1 MLLLDFGI
9 LHLLIIKSPVF
20 PEYPC
25 MKRLTLL
32 LLLVFSVYA
41 IQAQTLKK
49 EKKYPS
55 LLWEITG
62 NGTKKPSY
70 LIGTMH
76 VSSKMAFNLP
86 DSFYLAVKSAQVVA
100 LETNPETWQEDMS
113 KYDLE
118 GGMRGGNNSWEGTL
132 TGPTD
137 YLNIKTLKF
146 FKYDGKLERSMFS
159 NPSTINNLLYR
170 SYGNESADF
179 EEDTYLDMYIY
190 QCGKKW
196 GKKVAGVEDYGES
209 MRLMMEA
216 YKDAAKDKTR
226 KDRSY
231 GDMDEEY
238 SADKLQEA
246 YRKGDLDL
254 LDSINNYN
262 SFSTA
267 FDEKFLYRR
276 NEIQA
281 ASIDSIIKS
290 GSILFV
296 GVGAAHLPGDR
307 GVIEM
312 LRAKGYK
319 LRPVKMGERASK
331 TKDLVDKLRVPVEFK
346 TAQSE
351 DGFFKV
357 DIPGKFYKSG
367 EDGSLDQQQ
376 YADMANGSYYMVTR
390 VMTNAWLWNN
400 TPDEVLKKVDSL
412 LYENIPGKI
421 ISKTPVLKNGYK
433 GFDIVNRT
441 RRGDMQR
448 YHIFVTPFEV
458 LFFKM
463 SGNSDYVKAGDEAR
477 RFFSSIQLK
486 EYKPA
491 TESAGSWKKFSPAYG
506 GFAVELPHL
515 PYTGNDGSWIYD
527 AEDKTTATQYRVIR
541 TDIHNY
547 GFAEEDTFDL
557 ALMEESFMASEFID
571 SSLQRKQTVYKGYP
585 ALEAKYRDKQGG
597 LFDVRYLIQGPHYYT
612 LVAHG
617 KQEQPELQRFLQ
629 SFEIKPLQY
638 RAARPEKDTALYFSV
653 QTPVFPEEKKI
664 KLDMAPDDY
673 SDGDDEETEAEMLE
687 SGAFRGKLIE
697 NDTTGEKIHVAFYKT
712 SRYHYSKDS
721 SRLTQDRGFYYK
733 GDSTWIIRNYKK
745 TNLPGN
751 RKVWDIMVTD
761 TGSSRAIW
769 YKAYYK
775 DGVTFTLT
783 TLTDTLTP
791 PSDFVRQFYE
801 SFTPADTLKGI
812 NPFAKKSTL
821 FFEDL
826 RSKDTLVR
834 KKALNYINEIY
845 LDSTDFTELKNAITA
860 CSWEQKK
867 YLNTKKELIGKLGE
881 IKTRTAADYLREL
894 YFSLG
899 DTVQLVYPV
908 LQGLLLHQND
918 YAYGLFRN
926 IIANEPPVLDFSG
939 DYSYDYT
946 RTLYRINKS
955 YGMDRYYGD
964 GNFLDRLSDSL
975 ALTKTILPDLLP
987 LLNLEDYK
995 SPVMDLLGE
1004 MADSNLLKPSD
1015 YVMYYNKFL
1024 LEAKQELKKQ
1034 AIAEKKAAI
1043 EKAEASKEDK
1053 KGRDNEEDDPDDGN
1067 DLLTQYAKL
1076 LIPFWD
1082 SHPAVSPLISQ
1093 MLGSNDKK
1101 LKYNILLQLMKKS
1114 RPYPDSLLRYFG
1126 GLDEYRYELYADLK
1140 EMKKT
1145 EKFPAMYNNH
1155 LDLGKS
1161 SLLRLKSGDK
1171 PDSLVYADR
1180 ISTTYKGKKGYLYFF
1195 NYKMKKDDLNWKLA
1209 VVGLVPENP
1218 REFEFEDTLRRPV
1231 TFFNYGERLRW
1242 PGSDTFDFTR
1252 YTDEKSTT
1260 GEAMKIQMRKE
1271 LKKMIYERRE
1281 SALRFYNDNYNRG
1294 YGFNMHEP
1302 EFQLNRR

>member
-1 MLLLDFGI
+1 
-9 LHLLIIKSPVF
+9 
-20 PEYPC
+20 

-32 LLLVFSVYA
+32 LLSAFSVLV
-41 IQAQTLKK
+41 IQAQTVNK

-62 NGTKKPSY
+62 NGVKKPSF

-118 GGMRGGNNSWEGTL
+118 GVLRGGYNKWEGSIS
-132 TGPTD
+132 GPTE

-159 NPSTINNLLYR
+159 NPSAINNLLYR

-196 GKKVAGVEDYGES
+196 GKQVAGVEDYGES

-216 YKDAAKDKTR
+216 YKDAAKEKNR
-226 KDRSY
+226 KERSY

-238 SADKLQEA
+238 SSDKLQEA

-262 SFSTA
+262 SFSAA

-281 ASIDSIIKS
+281 NSIDSIIKS

-346 TAQSE
+346 TIESE

-367 EDGSLDQQQ
+367 EEGVLDQQQ

-390 VMTNAWLWNN
+390 VMTNAWLWSNN
-400 TPDEVLKKVDSL
+400 PDDVLKKVDSL

-433 GFDIVNRT
+433 GYDIVNRT
-441 RRGDMQR
+441 RRGDLQR

-463 SGNSDYVKAGDEAR
+463 SGNSDYVKGGDEAR
-477 RFFSSIQLK
+477 RFFGSIQLK

-491 TESAGSWKKFSPAYG
+491 GEPAGSWKKFSPAYG
-506 GFAVELPHL
+506 GFTVELPHL

-527 AEDKTTATQYRVIR
+527 AEDKLTATQYRVIR

-571 SSLQRKQTVYKGYP
+571 SSLHRKHTVYHGYP

-617 KQEQPELQRFLQ
+617 RQELPEMQRFLQ

-638 RAARPEKDTALYFSV
+638 MTAKLEKDTALYFSV
-653 QTPVFPEEKKI
+653 QTPVFPQNKKI
-664 KLDMAPDDY
+664 KLDIA
-673 SDGDDEETEAEMLE
+673 SEEIADGEEAETEAQLLE

-697 NDTTGEKIHVAFYKT
+697 NDTTGEKIHVAFYKS
-712 SRYHYSKDS
+712 SRYHYSTDS
-721 SRLTQDRGFYYK
+721 SRLTSNRGFYYQD
-733 GDSTWIIRNYKK
+733 DSTWIIRKYKK
-745 TNLPGN
+745 TDLPGN
-751 RKVWDIMVTD
+751 RKIWDILVTD

-769 YKAYYK
+769 FKAYYK
-775 DGVTFTLT
+775 NGVTFTLT
-783 TLTDTLTP
+783 SLTDTLTP

-801 SFTPADTLKGI
+801 SFTPADTLNGL
-812 NPFAKKSTL
+812 NPFAKKSAL
-821 FFEDL
+821 FFGDL
-826 RSKDTLVR
+826 RSTDTIVR
-834 KKALNYINEIY
+834 KKALNNIPEIY
-845 LDSTDFTELKNAITA
+845 LDSTDFPELKNAIIA
-860 CSWEQKK
+860 CNWEQKK
-867 YLNTKKELIGKLGE
+867 YLNTKKELISKLGE
-881 IKTRTAADYLREL
+881 IKTHAAADYLREL
-894 YFSLG
+894 YYSLG

-908 LQGLLLHQND
+908 LQGLLAHRND
-918 YAYGLFRN
+918 YSFELFRT
-926 IIANEPPVLDFSG
+926 IIASEPPVLDFSS
-939 DYSYDYT
+939 DYEYDYA
-946 RTLYRINKS
+946 RPVYSGNRNYAMS
-955 YGMDRYYGD
+955 GYPGN
-964 GNFLDRLSDSL
+964 GNFLERLSDSL
-975 ALTKTILPDLLP
+975 ELTKKILPDLLP

-995 SPVMDLLGE
+995 SPIMDLLGE
-1004 MADSNLLKPSD
+1004 MADSNLLRPSD

-1034 AIAEKKAAI
+1034 SIAEKKAAI
-1043 EKAEASKEDK
+1043 EKAEASKEEQK
-1053 KGRDNEEDDPDDGN
+1053 NRNSREDEADDGN
-1067 DLLTQYAKL
+1067 DMLTQYAQL

-1082 SHPAVSPLISQ
+1082 SHPAVSPLIGQ
-1093 MLGSNDKK
+1093 MLASNDKK
-1101 LKYNILLQLMKKS
+1101 LKYNILLQLMKKG

-1126 GLDEYRYELYADLK
+1126 GLDDYRYELYSDLK
-1140 EMKKT
+1140 KMKKLD
-1145 EKFPAMYNNH
+1145 KFPAMYNNH

-1161 SLLRLKSGDK
+1161 SLFREKSYDK

-1180 ISTTYKGKKGYLYFF
+1180 ISTTYKGKKGYIYFF

-1209 VVGLVPENP
+1209 VVGMVPENP
-1218 REFEFEDTLRRPV
+1218 REFEFEDSLQLV
-1231 TFFNYGERLRW
+1231 TYFYEGRKFQHWSGDSRY
-1242 PGSDTFDFTR
+1242 DFTR
-1252 YTDEKSTT
+1252 YTDEKAST
-1260 GEAMKIQMRKE
+1260 GEAMKVQMQKE
-1271 LKKMIYERRE
+1271 LKKMIYERRR
-1281 SALRFYNDNYNRG
+1281 SAIRFYNNNNNRD
-1294 YGFNMHEP
+1294 YGMNFNEP
-1302 EFQLNRR
+1302 EFQFSLR

>member
-1 MLLLDFGI
+1 
-9 LHLLIIKSPVF
+9 
-20 PEYPC
+20 

-32 LLLVFSVYA
+32 LICAFSVLF
-41 IQAQTLKK
+41 IQAQTVKK

-100 LETNPETWQEDMS
+100 LETNPETWQEDMN
-113 KYDLE
+113 KYDLD
-118 GGMRGGNNSWEGTL
+118 GVMRGGYNRWEGSVS
-132 TGPTD
+132 GPSD

-159 NPSTINNLLYR
+159 NPSAINNLLYR

-196 GKKVAGVEDYGES
+196 GKNVAGVEDYGES

-216 YKDAAKDKTR
+216 YKDAAKEKNR
-226 KDRSY
+226 KERSY
-231 GDMDEEY
+231 GDMDEAY

-254 LDSINNYN
+254 LDSINTYN
-262 SFSTA
+262 SVSAA

-281 ASIDSIIKS
+281 ESIDSIIKS

-331 TKDLVDKLRVPVEFK
+331 TKEQVDKLRVPVVFK
-346 TAQSE
+346 TIESE
-351 DGFFKV
+351 DGFYKV
-357 DIPGKFYKSG
+357 DIPGKFYKYG
-367 EDGSLDQQQ
+367 EDGALDQQQ

-400 TPDEVLKKVDSL
+400 NTEDVLKKVDSL

-433 GFDIVNRT
+433 GYDIVNRT
-441 RRGDMQR
+441 RRGDLQR

-463 SGNSDYVKAGDEAR
+463 SGNSDYVKGGDEAR
-477 RFFSSIQLK
+477 RFFGSIQLK

-491 TESAGSWKKFSPAYG
+491 GEPAGNWKKFSPVYG

-515 PYTGNDGSWIYD
+515 PFTGNDGSWIYD
-527 AEDKTTATQYRVIR
+527 AEDKSTATQYRVIR

-571 SSLQRKQTVYKGYP
+571 SALQRKQTNYKGYP
-585 ALEAKYRDKQGG
+585 ALEARYRDKQGG

-617 KQEQPELQRFLQ
+617 KQEQPEFQRFFQ
-629 SFEIKPLQY
+629 SFDIKPLQY
-638 RAARPEKDTALYFSV
+638 KAASVQKDTALYFSV
-653 QTPVFPEEKKI
+653 QTPVFPENKKI
-664 KLDMAPDDY
+664 KLDIGSEETADEE
-673 SDGDDEETEAEMLE
+673 DEETEAQLLE
-687 SGAFRGKLIE
+687 NGAYRGKLIE
-697 NDTTGEKIHVAFYKT
+697 NDTTGEKIHVAFYKS
-712 SRYHYSKDS
+712 SRYHYSMDS
-721 SRLTQDRGFYYK
+721 SRLTRDRGFFYQD
-733 GDSTWIIRNYKK
+733 DSTWIIRNYKK
-745 TNLPGN
+745 TTLPGN
-751 RKVWDIMVTD
+751 RKVWDILVSD

-769 YKAYYK
+769 FKAYYK

-783 TLTDTLTP
+783 SLTDTLTP

-801 SFTPADTLKGI
+801 TFTPADTLNGI
-812 NPFAKKSTL
+812 NPFAKKSAL
-821 FFEDL
+821 FFGDL
-826 RSKDTLVR
+826 RSKDSVIR
-834 KKALNYINEIY
+834 KKALNTISEIY
-845 LDSTDFTELKNAITA
+845 LDSTDLPELKSAIMA
-860 CSWEQKK
+860 CNWEQKK

-881 IKTRTAADYLREL
+881 IKTRASADYLREL
-894 YFSLG
+894 YYSLG

-908 LQGLLLHQND
+908 LRGLLLHRNE
-918 YAYGLFRN
+918 YAYELFRT
-926 IIANEPPVLDFSG
+926 IIASEPPVLDFSDDY
-939 DYSYDYT
+939 DYSYNYARTIYSINRDYG
-946 RTLYRINKS
+946 NGG
-955 YGMDRYYGD
+955 YGGR
-964 GNFLDRLSDSL
+964 GNFLDRLSDTL
-975 ALTKTILPDLLP
+975 ELTKKILPDLLP

-995 SPVMDLLGE
+995 SPIMDLLGE
-1004 MADSNLLKPSD
+1004 MVDSNLLRPSD

-1034 AIAEKKAAI
+1034 SIAEKKAAI
-1043 EKAEASKEDK
+1043 QKAEASKEDN
-1053 KGRDNEEDDPDDGN
+1053 KGRNNRDDEEDDGN
-1067 DLLTQYAKL
+1067 DLLTQYAQL

-1093 MLGSNDKK
+1093 MLASKDKK
-1101 LKYNILLQLMKKS
+1101 LKYNLLLQLMKKG

-1126 GLDEYRYELYADLK
+1126 GLDDYRYDLYSDLK
-1140 EMKKT
+1140 EMKKLD
-1145 EKFPAMYNNH
+1145 KFPAMYNNH

-1161 SLLRLKSGDK
+1161 ALLREKSYDK

-1180 ISTTYKGKKGYLYFF
+1180 ISTTYKGKKGYIYFF

-1218 REFEFEDTLRRPV
+1218 REFEFKDSLQLITSYFEGRKIQ
-1231 TFFNYGERLRW
+1231 RW
-1242 PGSDTFDFTR
+1242 ARAYQYDFTR
-1252 YTDEKSTT
+1252 FTDEKAST
-1260 GEAMKIQMRKE
+1260 GEAMKVQMQKE

-1281 SALRFYNDNYNRG
+1281 SAMRFYNNNYNRD
-1294 YGFNMHEP
+1294 YGMNFNEP
-1302 EFQLNRR
+1302 EFKLSR

>member
-1 MLLLDFGI
+1 MLLLEIGI
-9 LHLLIIKSPVF
+9 LHLLITKVPVF

-25 MKRLTLL
+25 MKRLTLCL
-32 LLLVFSVYA
+32 FSAFSVLFV
-41 IQAQTLKK
+41 QAQTVIK

-55 LLWEITG
+55 ILWEISG
-62 NGTKKPSY
+62 NGVKKPSY
-70 LIGTMH
+70 LVGTMH

-118 GGMRGGNNSWEGTL
+118 GSRGGSGGWRGSMSM
-132 TGPTD
+132 PSD
-137 YLNIKTLKF
+137 YLTIKTLKF

-170 SYGNESADF
+170 TYGNESADF

-216 YKDAAKDKTR
+216 YKDAAKEKNR
-226 KDRSY
+226 KERSY

-238 SADKLQEA
+238 SSDKLQEA

-254 LDSINNYN
+254 LDSINTYN
-262 SFSTA
+262 SFSAA

-281 ASIDSIIKS
+281 KSIDSIIKS
-290 GSILFV
+290 GSTLFV
-296 GVGAAHLPGDR
+296 GVGAAHLPGNR

-357 DIPGKFYKSG
+357 DIPGKFYKAG
-367 EDGSLDQQQ
+367 DDAALDQQQ

-400 TPDEVLKKVDSL
+400 STDDVLKKVDSL

-421 ISKTPVLKNGYK
+421 ISKTPVVKNGYK
-433 GFDIVNRT
+433 GFDIINRT

-463 SGNSDYVKAGDEAR
+463 SGNSDYVKAGDEAK

-486 EYKPA
+486 EYRPA
-491 TESAGSWKKFSPAYG
+491 TEPVNGWKKFSPAYG
-506 GFAVELPHL
+506 GFAVDLPHL

-571 SSLQRKQTVYKGYP
+571 SALQRKQTIYKGYP

-597 LFDVRYLIQGPHYYT
+597 LFEVRYLIQGPHYYT

-617 KQEQPELQRFLQ
+617 KQEQPDMQRFLQ
-629 SFEIKPLQY
+629 SFEIKPLHY
-638 RAARPEKDTALYFSV
+638 RAARAEKDTALYFSV

-664 KLDMAPDDY
+664 KLDISPDVIA
-673 SDGDDEETEAEMLE
+673 GDEDEETEEQLLE

-697 NDTTGEKIHVAFYKT
+697 NDTTGEKIHVAFFKS

-721 SRLTQDRGFYYK
+721 SRLTLDSGFYYQD
-733 GDSTWIIRNYKK
+733 DSTWIIKKYKK
-745 TNLPGN
+745 ITLPGN
-751 RKVWDIMVTD
+751 RRIWDIIVTD

-769 YKAYYK
+769 YKAFYK

-783 TLTDTLTP
+783 SLTDTLTP
-791 PSDFVRQFYE
+791 PSDFVKQFYE
-801 SFTPADTLKGI
+801 TFTPADTLKSL
-812 NPFAKKSTL
+812 NPFEKKSAL

-826 RSKDTLVR
+826 RSKDTIVR
-834 KKALNYINEIY
+834 KKALNNITEIF
-845 LDSTDFTELKNAITA
+845 LDSTDLPALKNAIMA
-860 CSWEQKK
+860 CNWEQKK

-881 IKTRTAADYLREL
+881 IKTTVSADYLREL
-894 YFSLG
+894 YYSLG

-908 LQGLLLHQND
+908 LQGLLRHKND
-918 YAYGLFRN
+918 YAYGLFRT
-926 IIANEPPVLDFSG
+926 IIANEPPVLDFSN
-939 DYSYDYT
+939 DYEYNYN
-946 RTLYRINKS
+946 RTLYQVNKR
-955 YGMDRYYGD
+955 YGMDRYLDD
-964 GNFLDRLSDSL
+964 GRFLQRLSDSL

-987 LLNLEDYK
+987 LLNLGDYK

-1004 MADSNLLKPSD
+1004 MADSNLLRPSD
-1015 YVMYYNKFL
+1015 YVIYYNKFL

-1034 AIAEKKAAI
+1034 AIAEKKMAI
-1043 EKAEASKEDK
+1043 QKAEASKDDK
-1053 KGRDNEEDDPDDGN
+1053 KGKNSDEDDPDDGN
-1067 DLLTQYAKL
+1067 DDLTRYAKL

-1093 MLGSNDKK
+1093 MLASNDKK
-1101 LKYNILLQLMKKS
+1101 LKYNILLQLMKKG

-1126 GLDEYRYELYADLK
+1126 SLDDYRYDLYTDLK
-1140 EMKKT
+1140 EMKKPD
-1145 EKFPAMYNNH
+1145 KFPAMYNNH

-1161 SLLRLKSGDK
+1161 ALIRLKSYDK
-1171 PDSLVYADR
+1171 PDSLLYADR
-1180 ISTTYKGKKGYLYFF
+1180 MVTAYKGKKGYMYFF
-1195 NYKMKKDDLNWKLA
+1195 MYKMKKDDLNWKLA
-1209 VVGLVPENP
+1209 VAGLVPENP
-1218 REFEFEDTLRRPV
+1218 REFEFADSVGRSRSIYSEQELM
-1231 TFFNYGERLRW
+1231 RW
-1242 PGSDTFDFTR
+1242 SGGNRYDFTR
-1252 YTDEKSTT
+1252 FMDEKATP
-1260 GEAMKIQMRKE
+1260 GEAMKAQMRRE
-1271 LKKMIYERRE
+1271 LKKMLYERRE
-1281 SALRFYNDNYNRG
+1281 SALRFYNNNNQEYDIDV
-1294 YGFNMHEP
+1294 EP
-1302 EFQLNRR
+1302 EY

>member
-1 MLLLDFGI
+1 
-9 LHLLIIKSPVF
+9 
-20 PEYPC
+20 

-32 LLLVFSVYA
+32 LLCAFSVLF
-41 IQAQTLKK
+41 IQAQTVKK

-100 LETNPETWQEDMS
+100 LETNPETWQEDMN
-113 KYDLE
+113 KYDLD
-118 GGMRGGNNSWEGTL
+118 GVMRGGYNRWEGSVS
-132 TGPTD
+132 GPSD

-159 NPSTINNLLYR
+159 NPSAINNLLYR

-196 GKKVAGVEDYGES
+196 GKNVAGVEDYGES

-216 YKDAAKDKTR
+216 YKDAAKEKNR
-226 KDRSY
+226 KERSY
-231 GDMDEEY
+231 GDMDEAY

-254 LDSINNYN
+254 LDSINTYN
-262 SFSTA
+262 SVSAA

-281 ASIDSIIKS
+281 ESIDSIIKS

-319 LRPVKMGERASK
+319 LCPVKMGERASK
-331 TKDLVDKLRVPVEFK
+331 TKEQVDKLRVPVVFK
-346 TAQSE
+346 TIESE
-351 DGFFKV
+351 DGFYKV
-357 DIPGKFYKSG
+357 DIPGKFYKYG
-367 EDGSLDQQQ
+367 EDGALDQQQ

-400 TPDEVLKKVDSL
+400 NTEDVLKKVDSL

-433 GFDIVNRT
+433 GYDIVNRT
-441 RRGDMQR
+441 RRGDLQR

-463 SGNSDYVKAGDEAR
+463 SGNSDYVKGGDEAR
-477 RFFSSIQLK
+477 RFFGSIQLK

-491 TESAGSWKKFSPAYG
+491 GEPAGNWKKFSPVYG

-515 PYTGNDGSWIYD
+515 PFTGNDGSWIYD
-527 AEDKTTATQYRVIR
+527 AEDKSTATQYRVIR

-571 SSLQRKQTVYKGYP
+571 SALQRKQTNYKGYP
-585 ALEAKYRDKQGG
+585 ALEARYRDKQGG

-612 LVAHG
+612 LVAHD
-617 KQEQPELQRFLQ
+617 KQEQPEFQRFFQ

-638 RAARPEKDTALYFSV
+638 KAASVQKDTALYFSV
-653 QTPVFPEEKKI
+653 QTPVFPENKKI
-664 KLDMAPDDY
+664 KLDIGSEETADEE
-673 SDGDDEETEAEMLE
+673 DEETEAQLLE
-687 SGAFRGKLIE
+687 NGAYRGKLIE
-697 NDTTGEKIHVAFYKT
+697 NDTTGEKIHVAFFKS

-721 SRLTQDRGFYYK
+721 SRLTRDRGFFYQD
-733 GDSTWIIRNYKK
+733 DSTWIIRNYKK
-745 TNLPGN
+745 TTLPGN
-751 RKVWDIMVTD
+751 RKVWDIQVTD

-769 YKAYYK
+769 FKAYYK

-783 TLTDTLTP
+783 SLTDTLTP

-801 SFTPADTLKGI
+801 TFTPADTLNGI
-812 NPFAKKSTL
+812 NPFAKKSTI
-821 FFEDL
+821 FFGDL
-826 RSKDTLVR
+826 RSKDSVIR
-834 KKALNYINEIY
+834 KKALNNISEIY
-845 LDSTDFTELKNAITA
+845 LDSTDLPELKSAIMA
-860 CSWEQKK
+860 CNWEQKK

-881 IKTRTAADYLREL
+881 IKTRASADYLREL
-894 YFSLG
+894 YYSLG

-908 LQGLLLHQND
+908 LRGLLLHRNE
-918 YAYGLFRN
+918 YAYELFRT
-926 IIANEPPVLDFSG
+926 IIASEPPVLDFSDDY
-939 DYSYDYT
+939 DYSYNYARTIYSINRDYG
-946 RTLYRINKS
+946 NGG
-955 YGMDRYYGD
+955 YGGR
-964 GNFLDRLSDSL
+964 GNFLDRLSDTL
-975 ALTKTILPDLLP
+975 ELTKKILPDLLP

-995 SPVMDLLGE
+995 SPIMDLLGE
-1004 MADSNLLKPSD
+1004 MVDSNLLRPSD

-1034 AIAEKKAAI
+1034 SIAEKKAAI
-1043 EKAEASKEDK
+1043 QKAEASKEDN
-1053 KGRDNEEDDPDDGN
+1053 KGRNNRDDEEDDGN
-1067 DLLTQYAKL
+1067 DLLTQYAQL

-1093 MLGSNDKK
+1093 MLASKDKK
-1101 LKYNILLQLMKKS
+1101 LKYNLLLQLMKKG

-1126 GLDEYRYELYADLK
+1126 GLDDYRYDLYSDLK
-1140 EMKKT
+1140 EMKKLD
-1145 EKFPAMYNNH
+1145 KFPAMYNNH

-1161 SLLRLKSGDK
+1161 ALLREKSYDK

-1180 ISTTYKGKKGYLYFF
+1180 ISTTYKGKKGYIYFF

-1218 REFEFEDTLRRPV
+1218 REFEFKDSLQLITSYFEGRKIQ
-1231 TFFNYGERLRW
+1231 RW
-1242 PGSDTFDFTR
+1242 ARAYQYDFTR
-1252 YTDEKSTT
+1252 FTDEKAST
-1260 GEAMKIQMRKE
+1260 GEAMKVQMQKE

-1281 SALRFYNDNYNRG
+1281 SAMRFYNNNYNRD
-1294 YGFNMHEP
+1294 YGMNFNEP
-1302 EFQLNRR
+1302 EFKLSR

>member
-1 MLLLDFGI
+1 
-9 LHLLIIKSPVF
+9 
-20 PEYPC
+20 

-32 LLLVFSVYA
+32 LICAFSVLF
-41 IQAQTLKK
+41 IQAQTVKK

-100 LETNPETWQEDMS
+100 LETNPETWQEDMN
-113 KYDLE
+113 KYDLD
-118 GGMRGGNNSWEGTL
+118 GVMRGGYNRWEGSVS
-132 TGPTD
+132 GPSD

-159 NPSTINNLLYR
+159 NPSAINNLLYR

-196 GKKVAGVEDYGES
+196 GKNVAGVEDYGES

-216 YKDAAKDKTR
+216 YKDAAKEKNR
-226 KDRSY
+226 KERSY
-231 GDMDEEY
+231 GDMDEAY

-254 LDSINNYN
+254 LDSINTYN
-262 SFSTA
+262 SVSAA

-281 ASIDSIIKS
+281 ESIDSIIKS

-331 TKDLVDKLRVPVEFK
+331 TKEQVDKLRVPVVFK
-346 TAQSE
+346 TIESE
-351 DGFFKV
+351 DGFYKV
-357 DIPGKFYKSG
+357 DIPGKFYKYG
-367 EDGSLDQQQ
+367 EDGALDQQQ

-400 TPDEVLKKVDSL
+400 NTEDVLKKVDSL

-433 GFDIVNRT
+433 GYDIVNRT
-441 RRGDMQR
+441 RRGDLQR

-463 SGNSDYVKAGDEAR
+463 SGNRDYVKGGDEAR
-477 RFFSSIQLK
+477 RFFGSIQLK

-491 TESAGSWKKFSPAYG
+491 GEPAGNWKKFSPVYG

-515 PYTGNDGSWIYD
+515 PFTGNDGSWIYD
-527 AEDKTTATQYRVIR
+527 AEDKSTATQYRVIR

-571 SSLQRKQTVYKGYP
+571 SALQRKQTNYKGYP
-585 ALEAKYRDKQGG
+585 ALEARYRDKQGG

-617 KQEQPELQRFLQ
+617 KQEQPEFQRFFQ
-629 SFEIKPLQY
+629 SFDIKPLQY
-638 RAARPEKDTALYFSV
+638 KAASVQKDTALYFSV
-653 QTPVFPEEKKI
+653 QTPVFPENKKI
-664 KLDMAPDDY
+664 KLDIGSEETADEE
-673 SDGDDEETEAEMLE
+673 DEETEAQLLE
-687 SGAFRGKLIE
+687 NGAYRGKLIE
-697 NDTTGEKIHVAFYKT
+697 NDTTGEKIHVAFYKS
-712 SRYHYSKDS
+712 SRYHYSMDS
-721 SRLTQDRGFYYK
+721 SRLTRDRGFFYQD
-733 GDSTWIIRNYKK
+733 DSTWIIRNYKK
-745 TNLPGN
+745 TTLPGN
-751 RKVWDIMVTD
+751 RKVWDILVSD

-769 YKAYYK
+769 FKAYYK

-783 TLTDTLTP
+783 SLTDTLTP

-801 SFTPADTLKGI
+801 TFTPADTLNGI
-812 NPFAKKSTL
+812 NPFAKKSAL
-821 FFEDL
+821 FFGDL
-826 RSKDTLVR
+826 RSKDSVIR
-834 KKALNYINEIY
+834 KKALNTISEIY
-845 LDSTDFTELKNAITA
+845 LDSTDLPELKSAIMA
-860 CSWEQKK
+860 CNWEQKK

-881 IKTRTAADYLREL
+881 IKTRASADYLREL
-894 YFSLG
+894 YYSLG

-908 LQGLLLHQND
+908 LRGLLLHRNE
-918 YAYGLFRN
+918 YAYELFRT
-926 IIANEPPVLDFSG
+926 IIASEPPVLDFSDDY
-939 DYSYDYT
+939 DYSYNYARTIYSINRDYG
-946 RTLYRINKS
+946 NGG
-955 YGMDRYYGD
+955 YGGR
-964 GNFLDRLSDSL
+964 GNFLDRLSDTL
-975 ALTKTILPDLLP
+975 ELTKKILPDLLP

-995 SPVMDLLGE
+995 SPIMDLLGE
-1004 MADSNLLKPSD
+1004 MVDSNLLRPSD

-1034 AIAEKKAAI
+1034 SIAEKKAAI
-1043 EKAEASKEDK
+1043 QKAEASKEDN
-1053 KGRDNEEDDPDDGN
+1053 KGRNNRDDEEDDGN
-1067 DLLTQYAKL
+1067 DLLTQYAQL

-1093 MLGSNDKK
+1093 MLASKDKK
-1101 LKYNILLQLMKKS
+1101 LKYNLLLQLMKKG

-1126 GLDEYRYELYADLK
+1126 GLDDYRYDLYSDLK
-1140 EMKKT
+1140 EMKKLD
-1145 EKFPAMYNNH
+1145 KFPAMYNNH

-1161 SLLRLKSGDK
+1161 ALLREKSYDK

-1180 ISTTYKGKKGYLYFF
+1180 ISTTYKGKKGYIYFF

-1218 REFEFEDTLRRPV
+1218 REFEFKDSLQLITSYFEGRKIQ
-1231 TFFNYGERLRW
+1231 RW
-1242 PGSDTFDFTR
+1242 ARAYQYDFTR
-1252 YTDEKSTT
+1252 FTDEKAST
-1260 GEAMKIQMRKE
+1260 GEAMKVQMQKE

-1281 SALRFYNDNYNRG
+1281 SAMRFYNNNYNRD
-1294 YGFNMHEP
+1294 YGMNFNEP
-1302 EFQLNRR
+1302 EFKLSR

>member
-1 MLLLDFGI
+1 
-9 LHLLIIKSPVF
+9 
-20 PEYPC
+20 

-32 LLLVFSVYA
+32 LICAFSVLF
-41 IQAQTLKK
+41 IQAQTVKK

-100 LETNPETWQEDMS
+100 LETNPETWQEDMN
-113 KYDLE
+113 KYDLD
-118 GGMRGGNNSWEGTL
+118 GVMRGGYNRWEGSVS
-132 TGPTD
+132 GPSD

-159 NPSTINNLLYR
+159 NPSAINNLLYR

-196 GKKVAGVEDYGES
+196 GKNVAGVEDYGES

-216 YKDAAKDKTR
+216 YKDAAKEKNR
-226 KDRSY
+226 KERSY
-231 GDMDEEY
+231 GDMDEAY

-254 LDSINNYN
+254 LDSINTYN
-262 SFSTA
+262 SVSAA

-281 ASIDSIIKS
+281 ESIDSIIKS

-331 TKDLVDKLRVPVEFK
+331 TKEQVDKLRVPVVFK
-346 TAQSE
+346 TIESE
-351 DGFFKV
+351 DGFYKV
-357 DIPGKFYKSG
+357 DIPGKFYKYG
-367 EDGSLDQQQ
+367 EDGALDQQQ

-400 TPDEVLKKVDSL
+400 NTEDVLKKVDSL

-433 GFDIVNRT
+433 GYDIVNRT
-441 RRGDMQR
+441 RRGDLQR

-463 SGNSDYVKAGDEAR
+463 SGNSDYVKGGDEAR
-477 RFFSSIQLK
+477 RFFGSIQLK

-491 TESAGSWKKFSPAYG
+491 GEPAGNWKKFSPVYG

-515 PYTGNDGSWIYD
+515 PFTGNDGSWIYD
-527 AEDKTTATQYRVIR
+527 AEDKSTATQYRVIR

-571 SSLQRKQTVYKGYP
+571 SALQRKQTNYKGYP
-585 ALEAKYRDKQGG
+585 ALEARYRDKQGG

-617 KQEQPELQRFLQ
+617 KQEQPEFQRFFQ
-629 SFEIKPLQY
+629 SFDIKPLQY
-638 RAARPEKDTALYFSV
+638 KAASVQKDTALYFSV
-653 QTPVFPEEKKI
+653 QTPVFPENKKI
-664 KLDMAPDDY
+664 KLDIGSEETADEE
-673 SDGDDEETEAEMLE
+673 DEETEAQLLE
-687 SGAFRGKLIE
+687 NGAYRGKLIE
-697 NDTTGEKIHVAFYKT
+697 NDTTGEKIHVAFYKS
-712 SRYHYSKDS
+712 SRYHYSMDS
-721 SRLTQDRGFYYK
+721 SRLTRDRGFFYQD
-733 GDSTWIIRNYKK
+733 DSTWIIRNYKK
-745 TNLPGN
+745 TTLPGN
-751 RKVWDIMVTD
+751 RILVSD

-769 YKAYYK
+769 FKAYYK

-783 TLTDTLTP
+783 SLTDTLTP

-801 SFTPADTLKGI
+801 TFTPADTLNGI
-812 NPFAKKSTL
+812 NPFAKKSAL
-821 FFEDL
+821 FFGDL
-826 RSKDTLVR
+826 RSKDSVIR
-834 KKALNYINEIY
+834 KKALNTISEIY
-845 LDSTDFTELKNAITA
+845 LDSTDLPELKSAIMA
-860 CSWEQKK
+860 CNWEQKK

-881 IKTRTAADYLREL
+881 IKTRASADYLREL
-894 YFSLG
+894 YYSLG

-908 LQGLLLHQND
+908 LRGLLLHRNE
-918 YAYGLFRN
+918 YAYELFRT
-926 IIANEPPVLDFSG
+926 IIASEPPVLDFSDDY
-939 DYSYDYT
+939 DYSYNYARTIYSINRDYG
-946 RTLYRINKS
+946 NGG
-955 YGMDRYYGD
+955 YGGR
-964 GNFLDRLSDSL
+964 GNFLDRLSDTL
-975 ALTKTILPDLLP
+975 ELTKKILPDLLP

-995 SPVMDLLGE
+995 SPIMDLLGE
-1004 MADSNLLKPSD
+1004 MVDSNLLRPSD

-1034 AIAEKKAAI
+1034 SIAEKKAAI
-1043 EKAEASKEDK
+1043 QKAEASKEDN
-1053 KGRDNEEDDPDDGN
+1053 KGRNNRDDEEDDGN
-1067 DLLTQYAKL
+1067 DLLTQYAQL

-1093 MLGSNDKK
+1093 MLASKDKK
-1101 LKYNILLQLMKKS
+1101 LKYNILLQLMKKG

-1126 GLDEYRYELYADLK
+1126 GLDDYRYDLYSDLK
-1140 EMKKT
+1140 EMKKLD
-1145 EKFPAMYNNH
+1145 KFPAMYNNH

-1161 SLLRLKSGDK
+1161 ALLREKSYDK

-1180 ISTTYKGKKGYLYFF
+1180 ISTTYKGKKGYIYFF

-1218 REFEFEDTLRRPV
+1218 REFEFKDSLQLITSYFEGRKIQ
-1231 TFFNYGERLRW
+1231 RW
-1242 PGSDTFDFTR
+1242 ARAYQYDFTR
-1252 YTDEKSTT
+1252 FTDEKAST
-1260 GEAMKIQMRKE
+1260 GEAMKVQMQKE

-1281 SALRFYNDNYNRG
+1281 SAMRFYNNNYNRD
-1294 YGFNMHEP
+1294 YGMNFNEP
-1302 EFQLNRR
+1302 EFKLSR

>member
-1 MLLLDFGI
+1 
-9 LHLLIIKSPVF
+9 
-20 PEYPC
+20 

-32 LLLVFSVYA
+32 LLCAFSVLF
-41 IQAQTLKK
+41 IQAQTVKK

-100 LETNPETWQEDMS
+100 LETNPETWQEDMN
-113 KYDLE
+113 KYDLD
-118 GGMRGGNNSWEGTL
+118 GVMRGGYNRWEGSVS
-132 TGPTD
+132 GPSD

-159 NPSTINNLLYR
+159 NPSAINNLLYR

-196 GKKVAGVEDYGES
+196 GKNVAGVEDYGES

-216 YKDAAKDKTR
+216 YKDAAKEKNR
-226 KDRSY
+226 KERSY
-231 GDMDEEY
+231 GDMDEAY

-254 LDSINNYN
+254 LDSINTYN
-262 SFSTA
+262 SVSAA

-281 ASIDSIIKS
+281 ESIDSIIKS

-331 TKDLVDKLRVPVEFK
+331 TKEQVDKLRVPVVFK
-346 TAQSE
+346 TIESE
-351 DGFFKV
+351 DGFYKV
-357 DIPGKFYKSG
+357 DIPGKFYKYG
-367 EDGSLDQQQ
+367 EDGALDQQQ

-400 TPDEVLKKVDSL
+400 NTEDVLKKVDSL

-433 GFDIVNRT
+433 GYDIVNRT
-441 RRGDMQR
+441 RRGDLQR

-463 SGNSDYVKAGDEAR
+463 SGNSDYVKGGDEAR
-477 RFFSSIQLK
+477 RFFGSIQLK

-491 TESAGSWKKFSPAYG
+491 GEPAGNWKKFSPVYG

-515 PYTGNDGSWIYD
+515 PFIGNDGSWIYD
-527 AEDKTTATQYRVIR
+527 AEDKSTATQYRVIR

-571 SSLQRKQTVYKGYP
+571 SALQRKQTNYKGYP
-585 ALEAKYRDKQGG
+585 ALEARYRDKQGG

-617 KQEQPELQRFLQ
+617 KQEQPEFQRFFQ
-629 SFEIKPLQY
+629 SFDIKPLQY
-638 RAARPEKDTALYFSV
+638 KAASVQKDTALYFSV
-653 QTPVFPEEKKI
+653 QTPVFPENKKI
-664 KLDMAPDDY
+664 KLDIGSEETADEE
-673 SDGDDEETEAEMLE
+673 DEETEAQLLE
-687 SGAFRGKLIE
+687 NGAYRGKLIE
-697 NDTTGEKIHVAFYKT
+697 NDTTGEKIHVAFYKS

-721 SRLTQDRGFYYK
+721 SRLTRDRGFFYQD
-733 GDSTWIIRNYKK
+733 DSTWIIRNYKK
-745 TNLPGN
+745 TTLPGN
-751 RKVWDIMVTD
+751 RKVWDILVSD

-769 YKAYYK
+769 FKAYYK

-783 TLTDTLTP
+783 SLTDTLTP

-801 SFTPADTLKGI
+801 TFTPADTLNGI
-812 NPFAKKSTL
+812 NPFAKKSAL
-821 FFEDL
+821 FFGDL
-826 RSKDTLVR
+826 RSKDSVIR
-834 KKALNYINEIY
+834 KKALNTISEIY
-845 LDSTDFTELKNAITA
+845 LDSTDLPELKSAIMA
-860 CSWEQKK
+860 CNWEQKK

-881 IKTRTAADYLREL
+881 IKTRASADYLREL
-894 YFSLG
+894 YYSLG

-908 LQGLLLHQND
+908 LRGLLLHRNE
-918 YAYGLFRN
+918 YAYELFRT
-926 IIANEPPVLDFSG
+926 IIASEPPVLDFSDDY
-939 DYSYDYT
+939 DYSYNYARTIYSINRDYG
-946 RTLYRINKS
+946 NGG
-955 YGMDRYYGD
+955 YGGR
-964 GNFLDRLSDSL
+964 GNFLDRLSDTL
-975 ALTKTILPDLLP
+975 ELTKKILPDLLP

-995 SPVMDLLGE
+995 SPIMDLLGE
-1004 MADSNLLKPSD
+1004 MVDSNLLRPSD

-1034 AIAEKKAAI
+1034 SIAEKKAAI
-1043 EKAEASKEDK
+1043 QKAEASKEDN
-1053 KGRDNEEDDPDDGN
+1053 KGRNNRDDEEDDGN
-1067 DLLTQYAKL
+1067 DLLTQYAQL

-1093 MLGSNDKK
+1093 MLASKDKK
-1101 LKYNILLQLMKKS
+1101 LKYNLLLQLMKKG

-1126 GLDEYRYELYADLK
+1126 GLDDYRYDLYSDLK
-1140 EMKKT
+1140 EMKKLD
-1145 EKFPAMYNNH
+1145 KFPAMYNNH

-1161 SLLRLKSGDK
+1161 ALLREKSYDK

-1180 ISTTYKGKKGYLYFF
+1180 ISTTYKGKKGYIYFF

-1218 REFEFEDTLRRPV
+1218 REFEFKDSLQLITSYFEGRKIQ
-1231 TFFNYGERLRW
+1231 RW
-1242 PGSDTFDFTR
+1242 ARAYQYDFTR
-1252 YTDEKSTT
+1252 FTDEKAST
-1260 GEAMKIQMRKE
+1260 GEAMKVQMQKE

-1281 SALRFYNDNYNRG
+1281 SAMRFYNTNYNRD
-1294 YGFNMHEP
+1294 YGMNFNEP
-1302 EFQLNRR
+1302 EFKLSR

>member
-1 MLLLDFGI
+1 
-9 LHLLIIKSPVF
+9 
-20 PEYPC
+20 
-25 MKRLTLL
+25 MKRLTLCL
-32 LLLVFSVYA
+32 FSAFSVFMLH
-41 IQAQTLKK
+41 AQTVKK

-55 LLWEITG
+55 ILWEITG
-62 NGTKKPSY
+62 NGVKKPSY

-86 DSFYLAVKSAQVVA
+86 DSFYLAIKSAQVVA

-113 KYDLE
+113 KYDLD
-118 GGMRGGNNSWEGTL
+118 GGLRGSNNRWGGEMSV
-132 TGPTD
+132 PAD
-137 YLNIKTLKF
+137 YLSIKTLKF

-159 NPSTINNLLYR
+159 NPSAINNLLYR

-216 YKDAAKDKTR
+216 YKDASKDNDR
-226 KDRSY
+226 KERSY

-238 SADKLQEA
+238 SSDKLQEA

-254 LDSINNYN
+254 LDSINVYN
-262 SFSTA
+262 SISAA

-281 ASIDSIIKS
+281 GSIDSIIRS

-331 TKDLVDKLRVPVEFK
+331 TKDLVDKLRVPVEFR
-346 TAQSE
+346 TTQSD

-357 DIPGKFYKSG
+357 DIPGKFYKTG
-367 EDGSLDQQQ
+367 EDAALDQQQ

-390 VMTNAWLWNN
+390 VMTNAWMWNN
-400 TPDEVLKKVDSL
+400 SPDDVLKKVDSL

-421 ISKTPVLKNGYK
+421 ISRIPVVRNGYK
-433 GFDIVNRT
+433 GYDIVNRT
-441 RRGDMQR
+441 RRGDLQR

-463 SGNSDYVKAGDEAR
+463 SGNSDYVKSGDEAR
-477 RFFSSIQLK
+477 RFFGSIQLK

-491 TESAGSWKKFSPAYG
+491 TEPPVSWKKFSPSYG
-506 GFAVELPHL
+506 GFSVDLPHL

-527 AEDKTTATQYRVIR
+527 AEDKSTGTQYRVIR
-541 TDIHNY
+541 SDIHNY

-571 SSLQRKQTVYKGYP
+571 SAIQRKQTSYRGYP
-585 ALEAKYRDKQGG
+585 ALDATFRDKQGG
-597 LFDVRYLIQGPHYYT
+597 LFDVRFLIQGPHYYT

-617 KQEQPELQRFLQ
+617 RQEQPEMQRFLQ

-638 RAARPEKDTALYFSV
+638 RAARPEKDTSLYFSV

-664 KLDMAPDDY
+664 KLDIPLDI
-673 SDGDDEETEAEMLE
+673 SGDDEEEETEAQLLE
-687 SGAFRGKLIE
+687 GGTFRGKVIG
-697 NDTTGEKIHVAFYKT
+697 NDTTGEKIHVAFYKS
-712 SRYHYSKDS
+712 SRYHYSSDS
-721 SRLTQDRGFYYK
+721 SHLNRDSAFYYQD
-733 GDSTWIIRNYKK
+733 DSTWIIRKYKK
-745 TNLPGN
+745 TDLAGN
-751 RKVWDIMVTD
+751 RKIWEVLVTD

-783 TLTDTLTP
+783 TLTDTLST

-801 SFTPADTLKGI
+801 TFTPADTLKGL
-812 NPFAKKSTL
+812 NPFAKKSAL

-826 RSKDTLVR
+826 RSPDTVVR
-834 KKALNYINEIY
+834 KKALSSIAEIY
-845 LDSTDFTELKNAITA
+845 LDSTDLGELKNAISA
-860 CSWEQKK
+860 CNWEQKK
-867 YLNTKKELIGKLGE
+867 YLSTKKDLIAKLGE
-881 IKTRTAADYLREL
+881 IDTHASSDYLREL
-894 YFSLG
+894 YYALG

-908 LQGLLLHQND
+908 LQGLLEHRNE

-939 DYSYDYT
+939 DYDNGYT
-946 RTLYRINKS
+946 YSSSLFKLSRRS
-955 YGMDRYYGD
+955 GMDRYFRSN
-964 GNFLDRLSDSL
+964 NFLDRLSDTL
-975 ALTKTILPDLLP
+975 LLTKTILPDLLP

-1043 EKAEASKEDK
+1043 QKAEASKEEK
-1053 KGRDNEEDDPDDGN
+1053 KGRADDEEDEDDGN

-1082 SHPAVSPLISQ
+1082 SHPAVSPLINQ

-1101 LKYNILLQLMKKS
+1101 LRYNILLQLMKKG

-1126 GLDEYRYELYADLK
+1126 GLDEYRYDLYSDLR
-1140 EMKKT
+1140 EMKKPD
-1145 EKFPAMYNNH
+1145 KFPAMYNNH

-1161 SLLRLKSGDK
+1161 SLLRMKSYDK

-1180 ISTTYKGKKGYLYFF
+1180 ISATYKGKKGFIYFF

-1218 REFEFEDTLRRPV
+1218 REFEFLDTLSLPLHLNLWNDYDQSSR
-1231 TFFNYGERLRW
+1231 YG
-1242 PGSDTFDFTR
+1242 TYDFTR
-1252 YTDEKSTT
+1252 FTDEKATT
-1260 GEAMKIQMRKE
+1260 GEAMKTQMRKE
-1271 LKKMIYERRE
+1271 LKKMLYEKRK
-1281 SALRFYNDNYNRG
+1281 SALQFYNENNRDYGSNFSRITG
-1294 YGFNMHEP
+1294 YRLTGGNKPFGN
-1302 EFQLNRR
+1302 

>member
-1 MLLLDFGI
+1 
-9 LHLLIIKSPVF
+9 
-20 PEYPC
+20 

-32 LLLVFSVYA
+32 LLCAFSVLF
-41 IQAQTLKK
+41 IQAQTVKK

-100 LETNPETWQEDMS
+100 LETNPETWQEDMN
-113 KYDLE
+113 KYDLD
-118 GGMRGGNNSWEGTL
+118 GVMRGGYNRWEGSVS
-132 TGPTD
+132 GPSD

-159 NPSTINNLLYR
+159 NPSAINNLLYR

-196 GKKVAGVEDYGES
+196 GKNVAGVEDYGES

-216 YKDAAKDKTR
+216 YKDAAKEKNR
-226 KDRSY
+226 KERSY
-231 GDMDEEY
+231 GDMDEAY

-254 LDSINNYN
+254 LDSINTYN
-262 SFSTA
+262 SVSAA

-281 ASIDSIIKS
+281 ESIDSIIKS

-331 TKDLVDKLRVPVEFK
+331 TKEQVDKLRVPVVFK
-346 TAQSE
+346 TIESE
-351 DGFFKV
+351 DGFYKV
-357 DIPGKFYKSG
+357 DIPGKFYKYG
-367 EDGSLDQQQ
+367 EDGALDQQQ

-400 TPDEVLKKVDSL
+400 NTEDVLKKVDSL

-433 GFDIVNRT
+433 GYDIVNRT
-441 RRGDMQR
+441 RRGDLQR

-463 SGNSDYVKAGDEAR
+463 SGNSDYVKGGDEAR
-477 RFFSSIQLK
+477 RFFGSIQLK

-491 TESAGSWKKFSPAYG
+491 GEPAGNWKKFSPVYG

-515 PYTGNDGSWIYD
+515 PFTGNDGSWIYD
-527 AEDKTTATQYRVIR
+527 AEDKSTATQYRVIR

-571 SSLQRKQTVYKGYP
+571 SALQRKQTNYKGYP
-585 ALEAKYRDKQGG
+585 ALEARYRDKQGG

-617 KQEQPELQRFLQ
+617 KQEQPEFQRFFQ
-629 SFEIKPLQY
+629 SFDIKPLQY
-638 RAARPEKDTALYFSV
+638 KAASVQKDTALYFSV
-653 QTPVFPEEKKI
+653 QTPVFPENKKI
-664 KLDMAPDDY
+664 KLDIGSEETADEE
-673 SDGDDEETEAEMLE
+673 DEETEAQLLE
-687 SGAFRGKLIE
+687 NGAYRGKLIE
-697 NDTTGEKIHVAFYKT
+697 NDTTGEKIHVAFYKS
-712 SRYHYSKDS
+712 SRYHYSMDS
-721 SRLTQDRGFYYK
+721 SRLTRDRGFFYQD
-733 GDSTWIIRNYKK
+733 DSTWIIRNYKK
-745 TNLPGN
+745 TTLPGN
-751 RKVWDIMVTD
+751 RKVWDILVSD

-769 YKAYYK
+769 FKAYYK

-783 TLTDTLTP
+783 SLTDTLTP

-801 SFTPADTLKGI
+801 TFTPADTLNGI
-812 NPFAKKSTL
+812 NPFAKKSAL
-821 FFEDL
+821 FFGDL
-826 RSKDTLVR
+826 RSKDSVIR
-834 KKALNYINEIY
+834 KKALNTISEIY
-845 LDSTDFTELKNAITA
+845 LDSTDLPELKSAIMA
-860 CSWEQKK
+860 CNWEQKK

-881 IKTRTAADYLREL
+881 IKTRASADYLREL
-894 YFSLG
+894 YYSLG

-908 LQGLLLHQND
+908 LRGLLLHRNE
-918 YAYGLFRN
+918 YAYELFRT
-926 IIANEPPVLDFSG
+926 IIASEPPVLDFSDDY
-939 DYSYDYT
+939 DYSYNYARTIYSINRDYG
-946 RTLYRINKS
+946 NGG
-955 YGMDRYYGD
+955 YGGR
-964 GNFLDRLSDSL
+964 GNFLDRLSDTL
-975 ALTKTILPDLLP
+975 ELTKKILPDLLP

-995 SPVMDLLGE
+995 SPIMDLLGE
-1004 MADSNLLKPSD
+1004 MVDSNLLRPSD

-1034 AIAEKKAAI
+1034 SIAEKKAAI
-1043 EKAEASKEDK
+1043 QKAEASKEDN
-1053 KGRDNEEDDPDDGN
+1053 KGRNNRDDEEDDGN
-1067 DLLTQYAKL
+1067 DLLTQYAQL

-1093 MLGSNDKK
+1093 MLASKDKK
-1101 LKYNILLQLMKKS
+1101 LKYNLLLQLMKKG

-1126 GLDEYRYELYADLK
+1126 GLDDYRYDLYSDLK
-1140 EMKKT
+1140 EMKKLD
-1145 EKFPAMYNNH
+1145 KFPAMYNNH

-1161 SLLRLKSGDK
+1161 ALLREKSYDK

-1180 ISTTYKGKKGYLYFF
+1180 ISTTYKGKKGYIYFF

-1218 REFEFEDTLRRPV
+1218 REFEFKDSLQLITSYFEGRKIQ
-1231 TFFNYGERLRW
+1231 RW
-1242 PGSDTFDFTR
+1242 ARAYQYDFTR
-1252 YTDEKSTT
+1252 FTDEKAST
-1260 GEAMKIQMRKE
+1260 GEAMKVQMQKE

-1281 SALRFYNDNYNRG
+1281 SAMRFYNNNYNRD
-1294 YGFNMHEP
+1294 YGMNFNEP
-1302 EFQLNRR
+1302 EFKLSR

>member
-1 MLLLDFGI
+1 
-9 LHLLIIKSPVF
+9 
-20 PEYPC
+20 

-32 LLLVFSVYA
+32 LLCAFSVLF
-41 IQAQTLKK
+41 IQAQTVKK

-100 LETNPETWQEDMS
+100 LETNPETWQEDMN
-113 KYDLE
+113 KYDLD
-118 GGMRGGNNSWEGTL
+118 GVMRGGYNRWEGSVS
-132 TGPTD
+132 GPSD

-159 NPSTINNLLYR
+159 NPSAINNLLYR

-196 GKKVAGVEDYGES
+196 GKNVAGVEDYGES

-216 YKDAAKDKTR
+216 YKDAAKEKNR
-226 KDRSY
+226 KERSY
-231 GDMDEEY
+231 GDMDEAY

-254 LDSINNYN
+254 LDSINTYN
-262 SFSTA
+262 SVSAA

-281 ASIDSIIKS
+281 ESIDSIIKS

-331 TKDLVDKLRVPVEFK
+331 TKDLVDKLRVPVVFK
-346 TAQSE
+346 TTESE

-357 DIPGKFYKSG
+357 DIPGKFYKYG
-367 EDGSLDQQQ
+367 EDGALDQHQ

-400 TPDEVLKKVDSL
+400 NTEDVLKKVDSL

-433 GFDIVNRT
+433 GYDIVNRT
-441 RRGDMQR
+441 RRGDLQR

-463 SGNSDYVKAGDEAR
+463 SGNSDYVKGGDEAR
-477 RFFSSIQLK
+477 RFFGSIQLK

-491 TESAGSWKKFSPAYG
+491 GEPAGNWKKFSPVYG

-515 PYTGNDGSWIYD
+515 PFTGNDGSWIYD
-527 AEDKTTATQYRVIR
+527 AEDKSTATQYRVIR

-571 SSLQRKQTVYKGYP
+571 SALQRKQTNYKGYP
-585 ALEAKYRDKQGG
+585 ALEARYRDKQGG

-617 KQEQPELQRFLQ
+617 KQEQPEFQHFFQ

-638 RAARPEKDTALYFSV
+638 KAASVQKDTALYFSV
-653 QTPVFPEEKKI
+653 QTPVFPENKKI
-664 KLDMAPDDY
+664 KLDIG
-673 SDGDDEETEAEMLE
+673 SDETADGEDEETEAQLLE
-687 SGAFRGKLIE
+687 NGAYRGKLIE
-697 NDTTGEKIHVAFYKT
+697 NDTTGEKIHVAFFKS

-721 SRLTQDRGFYYK
+721 SRLTRDRGFFYQD
-733 GDSTWIIRNYKK
+733 DSTWIIRNYKK
-745 TNLPGN
+745 TTLPGN
-751 RKVWDIMVTD
+751 RKVWDIQVTD

-769 YKAYYK
+769 FKAYYK

-783 TLTDTLTP
+783 SLTDTLTP

-801 SFTPADTLKGI
+801 TFTPADTLNGI
-812 NPFAKKSTL
+812 NPFAKKSAL
-821 FFEDL
+821 FFGDL
-826 RSKDTLVR
+826 RSSDSVIR
-834 KKALNYINEIY
+834 KKALNNISEIY
-845 LDSTDFTELKNAITA
+845 LDSTDLPELKGAILA
-860 CSWEQKK
+860 CNWEQKK
-867 YLNTKKELIGKLGE
+867 YLNTKKALIGKLGE
-881 IKTRTAADYLREL
+881 IKTRASADYLREL
-894 YFSLG
+894 YYSLG

-908 LQGLLLHQND
+908 LRGLLLHRNE
-918 YAYGLFRN
+918 YAFELFRT
-926 IIANEPPVLDFSG
+926 IIASEPPVLDFSDDY
-939 DYSYDYT
+939 DYSYNYARTVYSVNRDYG
-946 RTLYRINKS
+946 NGG
-955 YGMDRYYGD
+955 YGSR
-964 GNFLDRLSDSL
+964 GNFLDRLSDTL
-975 ALTKTILPDLLP
+975 ELTKKILPDLLP

-995 SPVMDLLGE
+995 SPIMDLLGE
-1004 MADSNLLKPSD
+1004 MVDSNLLRPSD

-1034 AIAEKKAAI
+1034 SIAEKKAAI
-1043 EKAEASKEDK
+1043 QKAEASKEDK
-1053 KGRDNEEDDPDDGN
+1053 KGRNNRDDEEDDGN
-1067 DLLTQYAKL
+1067 DLLAQYAQL

-1093 MLGSNDKK
+1093 MLASKDKK
-1101 LKYNILLQLMKKS
+1101 LKYNILLQLMKKG

-1126 GLDEYRYELYADLK
+1126 GLDDYRYDLYSDLK
-1140 EMKKT
+1140 EMKKLD
-1145 EKFPAMYNNH
+1145 KFPAMYNNH

-1161 SLLRLKSGDK
+1161 ALLGEKSYDK

-1180 ISTTYKGKKGYLYFF
+1180 ISTTYKSKKGYIYFF

-1218 REFEFEDTLRRPV
+1218 REFEFKDSLQQITSYFEGRKIQ
-1231 TFFNYGERLRW
+1231 RW
-1242 PGSDTFDFTR
+1242 ARAYQYDFTR
-1252 YTDEKSTT
+1252 FTDEKAST
-1260 GEAMKIQMRKE
+1260 GEAMKVQMQKE

-1281 SALRFYNDNYNRG
+1281 SAMRFYNNNYNRD
-1294 YGFNMHEP
+1294 YGMNFSEP
-1302 EFQLNRR
+1302 EFQLNLR

>member
-1 MLLLDFGI
+1 
-9 LHLLIIKSPVF
+9 
-20 PEYPC
+20 

-32 LLLVFSVYA
+32 LLCAFSVLF
-41 IQAQTLKK
+41 IQAQTVKK

-100 LETNPETWQEDMS
+100 LETNPETWQEDMN
-113 KYDLE
+113 KYDLD
-118 GGMRGGNNSWEGTL
+118 GVMRGGYNRWEGSVS
-132 TGPTD
+132 GPSD

-159 NPSTINNLLYR
+159 NPSAINNLLYR

-196 GKKVAGVEDYGES
+196 GKNVAGVEDYGES

-216 YKDAAKDKTR
+216 YKDAAKEKNR
-226 KDRSY
+226 KERSY
-231 GDMDEEY
+231 GDMDEAY

-254 LDSINNYN
+254 LDSINTYN
-262 SFSTA
+262 SVSAA

-281 ASIDSIIKS
+281 ESIDSIIKS

-331 TKDLVDKLRVPVEFK
+331 TKEQVDKLRVPVVFK
-346 TAQSE
+346 TIESE
-351 DGFFKV
+351 DGFYKV
-357 DIPGKFYKSG
+357 DIPGKFYKYG
-367 EDGSLDQQQ
+367 EDGALDQQQ

-400 TPDEVLKKVDSL
+400 NTEDVLKKVDSL

-433 GFDIVNRT
+433 GYDIVNRT
-441 RRGDMQR
+441 RRGDLQR

-463 SGNSDYVKAGDEAR
+463 SGNSDYVKGGDEAR
-477 RFFSSIQLK
+477 RFFGSIQLK

-491 TESAGSWKKFSPAYG
+491 GEPAGNWKKFSPVYG

-515 PYTGNDGSWIYD
+515 PFTGNDGSWIYD
-527 AEDKTTATQYRVIR
+527 AEDKSTATQYRVIR

-571 SSLQRKQTVYKGYP
+571 SALQRKQTNYKGYP
-585 ALEAKYRDKQGG
+585 ALEARYRDKQGG

-617 KQEQPELQRFLQ
+617 KQEQPEFQRFFQ
-629 SFEIKPLQY
+629 SFDIKPLQY
-638 RAARPEKDTALYFSV
+638 KAASVQKDTALYFSV
-653 QTPVFPEEKKI
+653 QTPVFPENKKI
-664 KLDMAPDDY
+664 KLDIGSEETADEE
-673 SDGDDEETEAEMLE
+673 DEETEAQLLE
-687 SGAFRGKLIE
+687 NGAYRGKLIE
-697 NDTTGEKIHVAFYKT
+697 NDTTGEKIHVAFYKS
-712 SRYHYSKDS
+712 SRYHYSMDS
-721 SRLTQDRGFYYK
+721 SRLTRDRGFFYQD
-733 GDSTWIIRNYKK
+733 DSTWIIRNYKK
-745 TNLPGN
+745 TTLPGN
-751 RKVWDIMVTD
+751 RKVWDILVSD

-769 YKAYYK
+769 FKAYYK

-783 TLTDTLTP
+783 SLTDTLTP

-801 SFTPADTLKGI
+801 TFTPADTLNGI
-812 NPFAKKSTL
+812 NPFAKKSAL
-821 FFEDL
+821 FFGDL
-826 RSKDTLVR
+826 RSKDSVIR
-834 KKALNYINEIY
+834 KKALNTISEIY
-845 LDSTDFTELKNAITA
+845 LDSTDLPELKSAIMA
-860 CSWEQKK
+860 CNWEQKK

-881 IKTRTAADYLREL
+881 IKTRASADYLREL
-894 YFSLG
+894 YYSLG

-908 LQGLLLHQND
+908 LRGLLLHRNE
-918 YAYGLFRN
+918 YAYELFRT
-926 IIANEPPVLDFSG
+926 IIASEPPVLDFSDDY
-939 DYSYDYT
+939 DYSYNYARTIYSINRDYG
-946 RTLYRINKS
+946 NGG
-955 YGMDRYYGD
+955 YGGR
-964 GNFLDRLSDSL
+964 GNFLDRLSDTL
-975 ALTKTILPDLLP
+975 ELTKKILPDLLP

-995 SPVMDLLGE
+995 SPIMDLLGE
-1004 MADSNLLKPSD
+1004 MVDSNLLRPSD

-1034 AIAEKKAAI
+1034 SIAEKKAAI
-1043 EKAEASKEDK
+1043 QKAEASKEDN
-1053 KGRDNEEDDPDDGN
+1053 KGRNNRDDEEDDGN
-1067 DLLTQYAKL
+1067 DLLTQYAQL

-1093 MLGSNDKK
+1093 MLASKDKK
-1101 LKYNILLQLMKKS
+1101 LKYNLLLQLMKKG

-1126 GLDEYRYELYADLK
+1126 GLDDYRYDLYSDLK
-1140 EMKKT
+1140 EMKKLD
-1145 EKFPAMYNNH
+1145 KFPAMYNNH

-1161 SLLRLKSGDK
+1161 ALLREKSYDK

-1180 ISTTYKGKKGYLYFF
+1180 ISTTYKGKKGYIYFF

-1218 REFEFEDTLRRPV
+1218 REFEFKDSLQLITSYFEGRKIQ
-1231 TFFNYGERLRW
+1231 RW
-1242 PGSDTFDFTR
+1242 ARAYQYDFTR
-1252 YTDEKSTT
+1252 FTDEKAST
-1260 GEAMKIQMRKE
+1260 GEAMKVQMQKE

-1281 SALRFYNDNYNRG
+1281 SAMRFYNTNYNRD
-1294 YGFNMHEP
+1294 YGMNFNEP
-1302 EFQLNRR
+1302 EFKLSR

>member
-1 MLLLDFGI
+1 
-9 LHLLIIKSPVF
+9 
-20 PEYPC
+20 
-25 MKRLTLL
+25 MKRITLCLLAVISLTLL
-32 LLLVFSVYA
+32 
-41 IQAQTLKK
+41 QAQAVKK

-55 LLWEITG
+55 ILWEITG
-62 NGTKKPSY
+62 NGVKKPSY

-86 DSFYLAVKSAQVVA
+86 DSFYMAVKSAQVVA

-118 GGMRGGNNSWEGTL
+118 GAMRGGFTSWG
-132 TGPTD
+132 GNMDQPSD
-137 YLNIKTLKF
+137 YMNIKTLRF
-146 FKYDGKLERSMFS
+146 FKYESKLERAMFS

-170 SYGNESADF
+170 SYGNNSADF

-216 YKDAAKDKTR
+216 YKDAAKEKNR
-226 KDRSY
+226 KERSY
-231 GDMDEEY
+231 DDMDEEY
-238 SADKLQEA
+238 SSDKLQEA

-254 LDSINNYN
+254 LDSINIYN
-262 SFSTA
+262 SFSPA

-281 ASIDSIIKS
+281 NSIDSIIKS

-346 TAQSE
+346 NVLSD
-351 DGFFKV
+351 DGFYKV
-357 DIPGKFYKSG
+357 DIPGRFYKTG
-367 EDGSLDQQQ
+367 EDASLEQQQ

-390 VMTNAWLWNN
+390 VMTNALMWSNS
-400 TPDEVLKKVDSL
+400 TDDVLKKVDSL

-421 ISKTPVLKNGYK
+421 LSKTPLIRNGYK

-463 SGNSDYVKAGDEAR
+463 SGNNDYVKNGDEAR

-486 EYKPA
+486 EYKPV
-491 TESAGSWKKFSPAYG
+491 TEPASNWKKFSPVYG
-506 GFAVELPHL
+506 GFSVDMPHL
-515 PYTGNDGSWIYD
+515 PYAGNDGSWIYD
-527 AEDKTTATQYRVIR
+527 AEDKTTGTHYRVIR

-547 GFAEEDTFDL
+547 GFVEEDTFDL
-557 ALMEESFMASEFID
+557 ALMEESFISSEFID
-571 SSLQRKQTVYKGYP
+571 TTLQRKQTRYKGYP
-585 ALEAKYRDKQGG
+585 ALDAKFRDKQGG
-597 LFDVRYLIQGPHYYT
+597 LFDVRFLIQGPHYYT

-617 KQEQPELQRFLQ
+617 RQEQPDMQRFLQ
-629 SFEIKPLQY
+629 SFEISPYQY
-638 RAARPEKDTALYFSV
+638 RAARMEKDTSLYFSV
-653 QTPVFPEEKKI
+653 NTPVFPEQKKI
-664 KLDMAPDDY
+664 KLDFPRNMSYDD
-673 SDGDDEETEAEMLE
+673 GEEEETEEQLLDA
-687 SGAFRGKLIE
+687 GAYRGKLIE
-697 NDTTGEKIHVAFYKT
+697 NDSTGEKIYVGFYKS
-712 SRYHYSKDS
+712 SRYHYAKDS
-721 SRLTQDRGFYYK
+721 SRLTRDTGFYYQ
-733 GDSTWIIRNYKK
+733 GDSSWIVRKYKK

-751 RKVWDIMVTD
+751 GKIWDMQLSD
-761 TGSSRAIW
+761 TGSSRVIW
-769 YKAYYK
+769 FKSYYK
-775 DGVTFTLT
+775 DGVTFSLT
-783 TLTDTLTP
+783 SLTDTLSA

-801 SFTPADTLKGI
+801 SFTPADTLKGLD
-812 NPFAKKSTL
+812 PFAKKSTL
-821 FFEDL
+821 FFDDL
-826 RSKDTLVR
+826 QSKDSVIR
-834 KKALNYINEIY
+834 KKAVNAISDIY
-845 LDSTDFTELKNAITA
+845 LDSTDLPELKKAIMA
-860 CSWEQKK
+860 CNWEQKK
-867 YLNTKKELIGKLGE
+867 YLNTKQALISKLGG
-881 IKTRTAADYLREL
+881 IKTRASADYLKEL
-894 YFSLG
+894 YYALG

-908 LQGLLLHQND
+908 LQSMLRHSND

-926 IIANEPPVLDFSG
+926 IIANEPPVLDFSS
-939 DYSYDYT
+939 DYEDYAVRSYRVNTYPMT
-946 RTLYRINKS
+946 GS
-955 YGMDRYYGD
+955 YYGN
-964 GNFLDRLSDSL
+964 GNFINRLSDSL
-975 ALTKTILPDLLP
+975 LLTKTILPDILP

-1034 AIAEKKAAI
+1034 AIAEKKTAI
-1043 EKAEASKEDK
+1043 RKAEESKEDK
-1053 KGRDNEEDDPDDGN
+1053 KGRSNNEDESDDGN

-1082 SHPAVSPLISQ
+1082 SHPAVSPLINQ
-1093 MLGSNDKK
+1093 MLSSNDKT
-1101 LKYNILLQLMKKS
+1101 LKYHILLQLMKKG

-1126 GLDEYRYELYADLK
+1126 GLEEYRYDLYSDLK
-1140 EMKKT
+1140 EMKKLD
-1145 EKFPAMYNNH
+1145 KFPAMYNNH

-1161 SLLRLKSGDK
+1161 ALLGLKSYDK

-1180 ISTTYKGKKGYLYFF
+1180 ISATYKGKKGYMYFF

-1218 REFEFEDTLRRPV
+1218 REFEFEDSLQANEVDYSWNSEYPSGKY
-1231 TFFNYGERLRW
+1231 NCW
-1242 PGSDTFDFTR
+1242 NFTQFLE
-1252 YTDEKSTT
+1252 EKATP
-1260 GEAMKIQMRKE
+1260 GEAMKAQMRKE
-1271 LKKMIYERRE
+1271 LKKMLFERRK
-1281 SALRFYNDNYNRG
+1281 SARTFYNEGYRND
-1294 YGFNMHEP
+1294 YGFRYNEL
-1302 EFQLNRR
+1302 E

>member
-1 MLLLDFGI
+1 
-9 LHLLIIKSPVF
+9 
-20 PEYPC
+20 
-25 MKRLTLL
+25 MKRLTLFL
-32 LLLVFSVYA
+32 ISVFAVLYV
-41 IQAQTLKK
+41 QAQTVKK
-49 EKKYPS
+49 EKKFPS
-55 LLWEITG
+55 ILWEITG
-62 NGTKKPSY
+62 NGVKKPSY

-76 VSSKMAFNLP
+76 VSSKIAFNLP

-118 GGMRGGNNSWEGTL
+118 GSRRGNAAWDGFSSL
-132 TGPTD
+132 PSD
-137 YLNIKTLKF
+137 YLTNKTLRF

-170 SYGNESADF
+170 TYGNESADF

-216 YKDAAKDKTR
+216 YKDASKEKNR
-226 KDRSY
+226 KERSY

-238 SADKLQEA
+238 SSDKLQEA

-254 LDSINNYN
+254 LDSINLYN
-262 SFSTA
+262 SFSAA

-281 ASIDSIIKS
+281 KSIDSIIKS

-346 TAQSE
+346 TVQSE

-367 EDGSLDQQQ
+367 EDAALEQQQ

-400 TPDEVLKKVDSL
+400 SPDDVLKKIDSL

-421 ISKTPVLKNGYK
+421 ISKTPIVKNGYK
-433 GFDIVNRT
+433 GYDIFNRT

-463 SGNSDYVKAGDEAR
+463 SGNNEYVKAGEEAK
-477 RFFSSIQLK
+477 RFFGSIQLK
-486 EYKPA
+486 EYRGAAEPA
-491 TESAGSWKKFSPAYG
+491 SNWKKFSPAYG
-506 GFAVELPHL
+506 GFAVDLPHL

-527 AEDKTTATQYRVIR
+527 AEDKTTSTQYRVIR
-541 TDIHNY
+541 SDIHNY

-557 ALMEESFMASEFID
+557 ALMEESFISSEFID
-571 SSLQRKQTVYKGYP
+571 SSLQRKQTRYKGYP

-597 LFDVRYLIQGPHYYT
+597 VFAVRYLIQGPHYYT

-617 KQEQPELQRFLQ
+617 KQEQPDMQRFLE

-638 RAARPEKDTALYFSV
+638 RAARSEKDTALYFSV

-664 KLDMAPDDY
+664 KLDINQYDVSGDD
-673 SDGDDEETEAEMLE
+673 DDEETEDQLLE
-687 SGAFRGKLIE
+687 SGAYRGKLIE
-697 NDTTGEKIHVAFYKT
+697 HDSTGEKIYVAFFKA

-721 SRLTQDRGFYYK
+721 SRLSRDSGFYYQD
-733 GDSTWIIRNYKK
+733 DSTWIVKKYKK
-745 TNLPGN
+745 TVLPDN
-751 RKVWDIMVTD
+751 RKVWDIIVSD

-769 YKAYYK
+769 YKTFYK

-791 PSDFVRQFYE
+791 PSDFVKQFYE
-801 SFTPADTLKGI
+801 TFSPADTIKSQ
-812 NPFAKKSTL
+812 NPFEKKSVL

-826 RSKDTLVR
+826 RSKDTIVR
-834 KKALNYINEIY
+834 KKALAIIEDIY
-845 LDSTDFTELKNAITA
+845 LDSTDLPALKNAIMA
-860 CSWEQKK
+860 CNWEQKK
-867 YLNTKKELIGKLGE
+867 YLNTKKNLISKLGE
-881 IKTRTAADYLREL
+881 INTTASSDYLRDL
-894 YFSLG
+894 YFALG

-908 LQGLLLHQND
+908 LEGLLKHKNN
-918 YAYGLFRN
+918 YAFGLFRT
-926 IIANEPPVLDFSG
+926 IIANEPPVLDFSMNSG
-939 DYSYDYT
+939 YT
-946 RTLYRINKS
+946 YNQDVYRINQQYGLNQYKS
-955 YGMDRYYGD
+955 D
-964 GNFLDRLSDSL
+964 GRFLDELSDSL

-1034 AIAEKKAAI
+1034 SIAEMKKAI
-1043 EKAEASKEDK
+1043 QKAEARKEEK
-1053 KGRDNEEDDPDDGN
+1053 KGRDNEEDNPDDGN
-1067 DLLTQYAKL
+1067 EILTQYAKL

-1082 SHPAVSPLISQ
+1082 SHPAVSPLINQ
-1093 MLGSNDKK
+1093 LLASNDKK
-1101 LKYNILLQLMKKS
+1101 LKYNILLQLMKKG

-1126 GLDEYRYELYADLK
+1126 SFDDYRYDLYQDLK
-1140 EMKKT
+1140 AMKKLD
-1145 EKFPAMYNNH
+1145 KFPAMYNNH

-1161 SLLRLKSGDK
+1161 SLLRMKSYDK

-1180 ISTTYKGKKGYLYFF
+1180 ISAVYKGRKGYMYFF
-1195 NYKMKKDDLNWKLA
+1195 TYKMKKDDINWKLA

-1218 REFEFEDTLRRPV
+1218 REFEFEDSVVRPV
-1231 TFFNYGERLRW
+1231 NIYSVRNMNRW
-1242 PGSDTFDFTR
+1242 SGGSAFDFTGFI
-1252 YTDEKSTT
+1252 DEKATP
-1260 GEAMKIQMRKE
+1260 GEAMKEQMRKE
-1271 LKKMIYERRE
+1271 LKKMLYGRRL
-1281 SALRFYNDNYNRG
+1281 SALRFYNNSNRD
-1294 YGFNMHEP
+1294 YDMAVEP
-1302 EFQLNRR
+1302 EY

>member
-1 MLLLDFGI
+1 
-9 LHLLIIKSPVF
+9 
-20 PEYPC
+20 

-32 LLLVFSVYA
+32 LLCAFSVLI
-41 IQAQTLKK
+41 IQAQTVKK

-100 LETNPETWQEDMS
+100 LETNPETWQEDMN

-118 GGMRGGNNSWEGTL
+118 GVMRGGYNRWEGSVS
-132 TGPTD
+132 GPSD

-159 NPSTINNLLYR
+159 NPSAINNLLYR

-196 GKKVAGVEDYGES
+196 GKNVAGVEDYGES

-216 YKDAAKDKTR
+216 YKDAAKEKNR
-226 KDRSY
+226 KERSY
-231 GDMDEEY
+231 GDMDEAY

-254 LDSINNYN
+254 LDSINTYN
-262 SFSTA
+262 SVSAA

-281 ASIDSIIKS
+281 ESIDSIIKS

-331 TKDLVDKLRVPVEFK
+331 TKDLVDKLRVPVVFK
-346 TAQSE
+346 TTESE
-351 DGFFKV
+351 DGFYKV
-357 DIPGKFYKSG
+357 DIPGKFYKYG
-367 EDGSLDQQQ
+367 EDGALDQQQ

-400 TPDEVLKKVDSL
+400 NTEDVLKKVDSL

-433 GFDIVNRT
+433 GYDIVNRT
-441 RRGDMQR
+441 RRGDLQR

-463 SGNSDYVKAGDEAR
+463 SGNSDYVKGGDEAR

-491 TESAGSWKKFSPAYG
+491 GEPVGNWKKFSPAYG
-506 GFAVELPHL
+506 GFAVDLPHL
-515 PYTGNDGSWIYD
+515 PFTGNDGSWIYD
-527 AEDKTTATQYRVIR
+527 AEDKSTATQYRVIR

-571 SSLQRKQTVYKGYP
+571 SALQRKQTNYKGYP
-585 ALEAKYRDKQGG
+585 ALEARYRDKQGG

-617 KQEQPELQRFLQ
+617 KQEHPEFQRFFQ

-638 RAARPEKDTALYFSV
+638 KAASVQKDTALYFSV
-653 QTPVFPEEKKI
+653 QTPVFPEDKKI
-664 KLDMAPDDY
+664 KLDIG
-673 SDGDDEETEAEMLE
+673 SDETADGEDEETEAQLLE
-687 SGAFRGKLIE
+687 NGAYRGKLIE
-697 NDTTGEKIHVAFYKT
+697 NDTTGEKIHVAFYKS

-721 SRLTQDRGFYYK
+721 SRLTRDRGFFYQD
-733 GDSTWIIRNYKK
+733 DSTWIIRKYKK
-745 TNLPGN
+745 TTLPGN
-751 RKVWDIMVTD
+751 RKVWDILVTD

-769 YKAYYK
+769 FKAYYK
-775 DGVTFTLT
+775 EGVTFTLT
-783 TLTDTLTP
+783 SLTDTLTP
-791 PSDFVRQFYE
+791 PSDFVKQFYE
-801 SFTPADTLKGI
+801 TFTPADTLNGI
-812 NPFAKKSTL
+812 NPFAKKSAL
-821 FFEDL
+821 FFGDL
-826 RSKDTLVR
+826 RSSDSVIR
-834 KKALNYINEIY
+834 KKALNNISDVY
-845 LDSTDFTELKNAITA
+845 LDSTDLPELKRAILA
-860 CSWEQKK
+860 CNWEQKK
-867 YLNTKKELIGKLGE
+867 YLNTKKALIGKLGE
-881 IKTRTAADYLREL
+881 IKTSASADYLREL
-894 YFSLG
+894 YYSLG

-908 LQGLLLHQND
+908 LRGLLLHRNE
-918 YAYGLFRN
+918 YAFELFRT
-926 IIANEPPVLDFSG
+926 IIASEPPVLDFSDSY
-939 DYSYDYT
+939 DYSYNYARTVYSVNRDYGNGGYDG
-946 RTLYRINKS
+946 R
-955 YGMDRYYGD
+955 
-964 GNFLDRLSDSL
+964 GNFLDRLSDTL
-975 ALTKTILPDLLP
+975 ELTKKILPDLLP

-995 SPVMDLLGE
+995 SPIMDLLGE
-1004 MADSNLLKPSD
+1004 MVDSNLLRPSD

-1034 AIAEKKAAI
+1034 SIAEKKAAI
-1043 EKAEASKEDK
+1043 QKAEASKEDK
-1053 KGRDNEEDDPDDGN
+1053 KGRNNGDDEEDDGN
-1067 DLLTQYAKL
+1067 DLLTQYAQL

-1093 MLGSNDKK
+1093 MLASKDKK
-1101 LKYNILLQLMKKS
+1101 LKYNILLQLMKKG

-1126 GLDEYRYELYADLK
+1126 GLDDYRYDLYSDLK
-1140 EMKKT
+1140 EMKKLD
-1145 EKFPAMYNNH
+1145 KFPAMYNNH

-1161 SLLRLKSGDK
+1161 ALLSEKSYDK

-1180 ISTTYKGKKGYLYFF
+1180 ISTTYKGKKGYIYFF

-1218 REFEFEDTLRRPV
+1218 REFEFKDSLQQITSYFEGRKIQ
-1231 TFFNYGERLRW
+1231 RW
-1242 PGSDTFDFTR
+1242 ARAYQYDFTR
-1252 YTDEKSTT
+1252 FTDEKAST
-1260 GEAMKIQMRKE
+1260 GEAMKVQMQRE

-1281 SALRFYNDNYNRG
+1281 SAMRFYNNNYNRD
-1294 YGFNMHEP
+1294 YGMNFNEP

>member
-1 MLLLDFGI
+1 
-9 LHLLIIKSPVF
+9 
-20 PEYPC
+20 

-32 LLLVFSVYA
+32 LLCAFSVLF
-41 IQAQTLKK
+41 IQAQTVKK

-100 LETNPETWQEDMS
+100 LETNPETWQEDMN
-113 KYDLE
+113 KYDLD
-118 GGMRGGNNSWEGTL
+118 GVMRGGYNRWEGSVS
-132 TGPTD
+132 GPSD

-159 NPSTINNLLYR
+159 NPSAINNLLYR

-196 GKKVAGVEDYGES
+196 GKNVAGVEDYGES

-216 YKDAAKDKTR
+216 YKDAAKEKNR
-226 KDRSY
+226 KERSY
-231 GDMDEEY
+231 GDMDEAY

-254 LDSINNYN
+254 LDSINTYN
-262 SFSTA
+262 SVSAA

-281 ASIDSIIKS
+281 ESIDSIIKS

-331 TKDLVDKLRVPVEFK
+331 TKEQVDKLRVPVVFK
-346 TAQSE
+346 TIESE
-351 DGFFKV
+351 DGFYKV
-357 DIPGKFYKSG
+357 DIPGKFYKYG
-367 EDGSLDQQQ
+367 EDGALDQQQ

-400 TPDEVLKKVDSL
+400 NTEDVLKKVDSL

-433 GFDIVNRT
+433 GYDIVNRT
-441 RRGDMQR
+441 RRGDLQR

-463 SGNSDYVKAGDEAR
+463 SGNSDYVKGGDEAR
-477 RFFSSIQLK
+477 RFFGSIQLK

-491 TESAGSWKKFSPAYG
+491 GEPAGNWKKFSPVYG

-515 PYTGNDGSWIYD
+515 PFTGNDGSWIYD
-527 AEDKTTATQYRVIR
+527 AEDKSTATQYRVIR

-571 SSLQRKQTVYKGYP
+571 SALQRKQTNYKGYP
-585 ALEAKYRDKQGG
+585 ALEARYRDKQGG

-617 KQEQPELQRFLQ
+617 KQEQPEFQRFFQ
-629 SFEIKPLQY
+629 SFDIKPLQY
-638 RAARPEKDTALYFSV
+638 KAASVQKDTALYFSV
-653 QTPVFPEEKKI
+653 QTPVFPENKKI
-664 KLDMAPDDY
+664 KLDIGSEETADEE
-673 SDGDDEETEAEMLE
+673 DEETEAQLLE
-687 SGAFRGKLIE
+687 NGAYRGKLIE
-697 NDTTGEKIHVAFYKT
+697 NDTTGEKIHVAFYKS
-712 SRYHYSKDS
+712 SRYHYSMDS
-721 SRLTQDRGFYYK
+721 SRLTRDRGFFYQD
-733 GDSTWIIRNYKK
+733 DSTWIIRNYKK
-745 TNLPGN
+745 TTLPGN
-751 RKVWDIMVTD
+751 RKVWDILVSD

-769 YKAYYK
+769 FKAYYK

-783 TLTDTLTP
+783 SLTDTLTP

-801 SFTPADTLKGI
+801 TFTPADTLNGI
-812 NPFAKKSTL
+812 NPFAKKSAL
-821 FFEDL
+821 FFGDL
-826 RSKDTLVR
+826 RSKDSVIR
-834 KKALNYINEIY
+834 KKALNNISEIY
-845 LDSTDFTELKNAITA
+845 LDSTDLPELKRAILA
-860 CSWEQKK
+860 CNWEQKK

-881 IKTRTAADYLREL
+881 IKTRASADYLREL
-894 YFSLG
+894 YYSLG

-908 LQGLLLHQND
+908 LRGLLLHRNE
-918 YAYGLFRN
+918 YAYELFRT
-926 IIANEPPVLDFSG
+926 IIASEPPVLDFSDDY
-939 DYSYDYT
+939 DYSYNYARTIYSINRDYG
-946 RTLYRINKS
+946 NGG
-955 YGMDRYYGD
+955 YGGR
-964 GNFLDRLSDSL
+964 GNFLDRLSDTL
-975 ALTKTILPDLLP
+975 ELTKKILPDLLP

-995 SPVMDLLGE
+995 SPIMDLLGE
-1004 MADSNLLKPSD
+1004 MVDSNLLRPSD

-1034 AIAEKKAAI
+1034 SIAEKKAAI
-1043 EKAEASKEDK
+1043 QKAEASKEDN
-1053 KGRDNEEDDPDDGN
+1053 KGRNNRDDEEDDGN
-1067 DLLTQYAKL
+1067 DLLTQYAQL

-1093 MLGSNDKK
+1093 MLASKDK
-1101 LKYNILLQLMKKS
+1101 
-1114 RPYPDSLLRYFG
+1114 
-1126 GLDEYRYELYADLK
+1126 
-1140 EMKKT
+1140 
-1145 EKFPAMYNNH
+1145 
-1155 LDLGKS
+1155 
-1161 SLLRLKSGDK
+1161 
-1171 PDSLVYADR
+1171 
-1180 ISTTYKGKKGYLYFF
+1180 
-1195 NYKMKKDDLNWKLA
+1195 
-1209 VVGLVPENP
+1209 
-1218 REFEFEDTLRRPV
+1218 
-1231 TFFNYGERLRW
+1231 
-1242 PGSDTFDFTR
+1242 
-1252 YTDEKSTT
+1252 
-1260 GEAMKIQMRKE
+1260 
-1271 LKKMIYERRE
+1271 
-1281 SALRFYNDNYNRG
+1281 
-1294 YGFNMHEP
+1294 
-1302 EFQLNRR
+1302 